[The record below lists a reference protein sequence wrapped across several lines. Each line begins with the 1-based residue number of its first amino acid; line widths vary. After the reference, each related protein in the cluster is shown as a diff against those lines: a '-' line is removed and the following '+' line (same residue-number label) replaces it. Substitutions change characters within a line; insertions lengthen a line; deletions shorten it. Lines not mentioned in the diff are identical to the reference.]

1 MFYVRKRSG
10 GDRMLVT
17 QAFSQD
23 VKVLAC
29 VPLFI
34 VGMKKTLTDRDLL
47 YSIALSEIFNQR
59 VTINEKPA

>member
-1 MFYVRKRSG
+1 MRTSTLSGRSTDRKSPIGSGQQMFYVRKRSG
-10 GDRMLVT
+10 SDRMLVT

-34 VGMKKTLTDRDLL
+34 VGD
-47 YSIALSEIFNQR
+47 EEN
-59 VTINEKPA
+59 PH